1 MVTSGYSTIFR
12 LLQEGTENI
21 YVAGFTLSEK
31 ETRRTVIPLRL
42 YKKPKYDNGDRLI
55 DHVHGRGN
63 CHSFSKERDILAWLH
78 NNEKIDASLCMLKDT
93 EEYTLEDNKYNTLP
107 SQYIINLL
115 NGEQHEKK
123 E

>member
-1 MVTSGYSTIFR
+1 M
-12 LLQEGTENI
+12 
-21 YVAGFTLSEK
+21 
-31 ETRRTVIPLRL
+31 LRVSPCPK
-42 YKKPKYDNGDRLI
+42 KKPDEQWEKSIPKNQEYDNGDRLI
-55 DHVHGRGN
+55 DHVQ
-63 CHSFSKERDILAWLH
+63 SSKERDILALVH

>member
-1 MVTSGYSTIFR
+1 MLRVSPCPKKKPDE
-12 LLQEGTENI
+12 QW
-21 YVAGFTLSEK
+21 EK
-31 ETRRTVIPLRL
+31 RVFLCSL
-42 YKKPKYDNGDRLI
+42 YKNQEYDNGDRLI

-115 NGEQHEKK
+115 NGEQHEKRNEGITLK
-123 E
+123 ENNLQ